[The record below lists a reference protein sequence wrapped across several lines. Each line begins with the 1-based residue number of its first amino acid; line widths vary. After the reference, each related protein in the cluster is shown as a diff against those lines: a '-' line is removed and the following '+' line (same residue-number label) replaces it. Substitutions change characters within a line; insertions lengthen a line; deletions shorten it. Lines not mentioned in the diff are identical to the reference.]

1 MTNWKNTID
10 TALIT
15 CLNKEIHNNSF
26 KASRW
31 LIQAML
37 ADVDHIK
44 FAFVSRKDMP
54 DNTKHQVLATH
65 TIRTKN
71 WAKQLNLNLD
81 EMWKNLKFIVDTVEK
96 ESAAFK
102 AHQAESALTEKKE
115 GEDGEEDADEDQ
127 DHSEYILLKDFNKLV
142 LRLFKKDL
150 QEEEDDEEEGAEEE
164 KN

>member
-1 MTNWKNTID
+1 MSSTNWRTTID
-10 TALIT
+10 TGLIT

-44 FAFVSRKDMP
+44 FAFVTRKDMP

-71 WAKQLNLNLD
+71 WAQQLNLNLD
-81 EMWKNLKFIVDTVEK
+81 EMWKNLKHIVDVVEK
-96 ESAAFK
+96 EGAK
-102 AHQAESALTEKKE
+102 AREVAEGDA
-115 GEDGEEDADEDQ
+115 EEDEE
-127 DHSEYILLKDFNKLV
+127 HSEYILLKDFNKLV

-150 QEEEDDEEEGAEEE
+150 GDEEDEEEEGAEDE